1 MTEVNVTKTI
11 QISADKAWNNLSS
24 FRGIEN
30 ISPIERSEVVGE
42 GAGATRTC
50 YMPDG
55 AAIYETLD
63 KVDSAAMEFQYSIT
77 EGPFPVEGYVSTV
90 AISAIDGNSC
100 SISWTAQYEVS
111 EEAEADMKDLFE
123 GFYNVIIDS
132 LENLVKSSN

>member
-11 QISADKAWNNLSS
+11 QISADKAWANLSYLRV
-24 FRGIEN
+24 FEN
-30 ISPIERSEVVGE
+30 ISPIERSEVIGE

-63 KVDSAAMEFQYSIT
+63 KVDSSTMEFQYSIT

-90 AISAIDGNSC
+90 GIKAVGENSC
-100 SISWTAQYEVS
+100 SVSWTAQYDVS
-111 EEAEADMKDLFE
+111 DEAAGQMKELFE

-132 LENLVKSSN
+132 LENLVKSQN